1 MITLLFV
8 KESMRLGILLI
19 FLNIPGINPEYY
31 MESEFY
37 VKNSLYWES
46 PKCSIKPEYCLG
58 LIYFS

>member
-37 VKNSLYWES
+37 VKNSLY
-46 PKCSIKPEYCLG
+46 
-58 LIYFS
+58 